1 MTREVCEQIF
11 TEARKF
17 SKASEIHVA
26 GCYGGASKNEQR
38 LDLLKGAECVVATP
52 GRFIDMVCTNN
63 IQIMYACIHM
73 YTYSM
78 HVCVVATPGRFIDM
92 VCTNDI
98 QITYACIHMYTYI
111 MHVCVV
117 ATPGR
122 FIDMACAGACSVGGL
137 YLHAVAC

>member
-52 GRFIDMVCTNN
+52 GRFIDM
-63 IQIMYACIHM
+63 
-73 YTYSM
+73 
-78 HVCVVATPGRFIDM
+78 
-92 VCTNDI
+92 
-98 QITYACIHMYTYI
+98 
-111 MHVCVV
+111 
-117 ATPGR
+117 
-122 FIDMACAGACSVGGL
+122 ACAGACSVGGL

>member
-52 GRFIDMVCTNN
+52 GRFIDMVCTSN
-63 IQIMYACIHM
+63 IQIM
-73 YTYSM
+73 
-78 HVCVVATPGRFIDM
+78 
-92 VCTNDI
+92 
-98 QITYACIHMYTYI
+98 YACIHMYTYI

-137 YLHAVAC
+137 YLHPVAC